1 MDFLIDYLP
10 AIQFAAALNIGYVI
24 PDILSKIYKTL
35 ANIDASYK
43 QILNEVR
50 NKIIV
55 KQNEIDYIHV
65 VETVDDHSTKESI
78 EKLSNKLDS
87 IKENC
92 DNNANGIE
100 DTIKRF
106 VGCSGYRSIF
116 LYSAIFS
123 IFSLLIIPFCHQH
136 DSNWMYRCFFY
147 LFNSISFV
155 YIIILFFMVIAKKKD
170 ISCQSV
176 LWMFVLFLII
186 SFAIAMVNSGLS
198 TKIIVINSTMESVFS
213 WLAIGVAFIPGVG
226 CLAFLSALII
236 YTITLAKIYACKA
249 DKQFKQ
255 IKEAVDKL
263 DEFNKILNGDISII

>member
-24 PDILSKIYKTL
+24 PDILSKMYKTL
-35 ANIDASYK
+35 DNIDSTYK
-43 QILNEVR
+43 QILNGVR
-50 NKIIV
+50 NKIVI

-65 VETVDDHSTKESI
+65 VETVDDHSTKASI
-78 EKLSNKLDS
+78 EKLSKKLDI

-123 IFSLLIIPFCHQH
+123 IFSLLIIPYCHQH

-147 LFNSISFV
+147 LLNSISFL
-155 YIIILFFMVIAKKKD
+155 YIIILFVKVIAKKKD

-186 SFAIAMVNSGLS
+186 SFAMAMVNSCLS
-198 TKIIVINSTMESVFS
+198 TKIIFISSTMESVFS
-213 WLAIGVAFIPGVG
+213 WLAIGVAFIPGAG
-226 CLAFLSALII
+226 CLFFLSALII
-236 YTITLAKIYACKA
+236 YTITIAKIYANKA

-255 IKEAVDKL
+255 ITVAVDKL